1 LSVNDTREIDTG
13 ECRLTDPSLGQC
25 SPLDCRPVR
34 LMPHSSFP
42 LCGHRLNNPKVV
54 VDSTCVVKPL
64 DICSRGSRGT
74 SRGSVSAA
82 ASEQDAERSRILWKT
97 LEATDTRYLAS
108 QQGLFKAK
116 AYLAV
121 TLEATSLERSC
132 AASAWSSRDRDS
144 HRTNF
149 KERTRLILAI
159 NGEASVV

>member
-13 ECRLTDPSLGQC
+13 ECHLTGPSLGQC
-25 SPLDCRPVR
+25 SPLDCRSVR

-54 VDSTCVVKPL
+54 VDSACVVKPL
-64 DICSRGSRGT
+64 DICSRGSRT
-74 SRGSVSAA
+74 
-82 ASEQDAERSRILWKT
+82 LWKT
-97 LEATDTRYLAS
+97 LEVTDTHYLAS

-121 TLEATSLERSC
+121 ILEAKSTERSS

-149 KERTRLILAI
+149 KKGTRLFLAI
-159 NGEASVV
+159 NGEVSAVKN